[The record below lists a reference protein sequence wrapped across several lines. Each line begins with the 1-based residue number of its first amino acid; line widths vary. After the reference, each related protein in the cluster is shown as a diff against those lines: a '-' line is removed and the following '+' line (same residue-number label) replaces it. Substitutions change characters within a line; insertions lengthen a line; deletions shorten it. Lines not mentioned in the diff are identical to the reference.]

1 MDYPAS
7 AKSSYIPFPAHEL
20 FVGYLGEE
28 ALSVFPRQE
37 GN

>member
-7 AKSSYIPFPAHEL
+7 AKSSYIPSPAHGL
-20 FVGYLGEE
+20 FVGFLGEE
-28 ALSVFPRQE
+28 ALSVFPGQE